1 MADGVA
7 RVRRVTH
14 ARPALV
20 VWAVLY
26 FGARIVLDMVEP
38 EWLKLAVSLAPLPAF
53 AWFLRDFVRYLRAL
67 DELEQRIQLE
77 ALAIAFPLTLMLIMT
92 LGLVQVATPLS
103 AENWSYRHIWPFL
116 SLFYFAG
123 LTIARR
129 RYQ

>member
-1 MADGVA
+1 MASGAA
-7 RVRRVTH
+7 RVVRVTH
-14 ARPALV
+14 TRTALV

-26 FGARIVLDMVEP
+26 FGARIVIESVEP
-38 EWLKLAVSLAPLPAF
+38 GWLKLAVSLVPLPAF
-53 AWFLRDFVRYLRAL
+53 AWFLRDFVLYLRGL

-92 LGLVQVATPLS
+92 LGLVQLAVPLS
-103 AENWSYRHIWPFL
+103 EDDWSFRHIWPFL
-116 SLFYFAG
+116 WLCYLAG